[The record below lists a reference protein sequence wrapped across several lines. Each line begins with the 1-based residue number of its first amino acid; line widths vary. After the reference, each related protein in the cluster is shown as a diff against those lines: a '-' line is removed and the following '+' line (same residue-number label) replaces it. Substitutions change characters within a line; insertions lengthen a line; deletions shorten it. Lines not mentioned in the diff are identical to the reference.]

1 MRIRLRTLSCGQIA
15 RLLRFHECYLCL
27 KRSKDRIMSAKMD
40 TKQKTAFITALIA
53 FAAGWGLTI
62 AGFCVPP
69 QGEVSGSVLAVLG
82 EAMVYAASVF
92 GVSMYFGHEMA
103 KFRHDT
109 KQYIDRIEREKE
121 MGDEYEAEG

>member
-1 MRIRLRTLSCGQIA
+1 MANT
-15 RLLRFHECYLCL
+15 
-27 KRSKDRIMSAKMD
+27 KMD

-53 FAAGWGLTI
+53 FAAGGGLTI

-109 KQYIDRIEREKE
+109 KQYIDRIEREKQ
-121 MGDEYEAEG
+121 EAETEYDPELGGEGE